1 MATLNIKDER
11 VRELARDLAE
21 RRGTTMTGAIR
32 SALEEA
38 LEVEIARREAN
49 VDVVLARLE
58 EISRISAARPEPF
71 LTDDDLYDENGL
83 PR

>member
-11 VRELARDLAE
+11 VRELARSLAE
-21 RRGTTMTGAIR
+21 RRGTSMTGAIR

-38 LEVEIARREAN
+38 LAAEIARRDA
-49 VDVVLARLE
+49 DAVVARLE
-58 EISRISAARPEPF
+58 EISRRSAARPEPF
-71 LTDDDLYDENGL
+71 LTDDDLYDTNGL